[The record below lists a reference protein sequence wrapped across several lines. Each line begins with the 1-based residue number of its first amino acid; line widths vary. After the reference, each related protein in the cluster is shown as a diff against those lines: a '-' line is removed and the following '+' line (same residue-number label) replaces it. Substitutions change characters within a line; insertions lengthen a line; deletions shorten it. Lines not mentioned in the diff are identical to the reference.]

1 MDDCKYHVCVVV
13 FRLGSEHARGHIREF
28 IMTGGRAVSKTTR
41 QSGLARWQV
50 ELALRLLLN
59 DSGSG
64 HSLKQIAAH
73 CGLSR
78 SYFEKAFKVSLGT
91 PPHRWLVRQRIQR
104 AGEKLEQTNDSV
116 SSIALSCGFT
126 DQSHLTRV
134 FGAIVGS
141 SPGAW
146 RRQRKAS
153 VARTLSGDPWQVAEE
168 DGGQGRNRTT
178 DTRIFSPLLC
188 QLSLLAWNLL
198 NLA

>member
-1 MDDCKYHVCVVV
+1 MNDRNYHVCVVE
-13 FRLGSEHARGHIREF
+13 FRPGSEQARGHLKDRSGSAP
-28 IMTGGRAVSKTTR
+28 TVSKTTR
-41 QSGLARWQV
+41 QSGLAHWQV

-59 DSGSG
+59 DSGSA
-64 HSLKQIAAH
+64 HSVKQIAAH

-78 SYFEKAFKVSLGT
+78 SYFEKAFKVSVGT

-141 SPGAW
+141 SPAAW

-153 VARTLSGDPWQVAEE
+153 VA
-168 DGGQGRNRTT
+168 
-178 DTRIFSPLLC
+178 PL
-188 QLSLLAWNLL
+188 
-198 NLA
+198 

>member
-1 MDDCKYHVCVVV
+1 MAH
-13 FRLGSEHARGHIREF
+13 S
-28 IMTGGRAVSKTTR
+28 RAVSKTTP
-41 QSGLARWQV
+41 QVGLARWQV

-59 DSGSG
+59 DSGSR

-91 PPHRWLVRQRIQR
+91 PPHRWLVQQRIQR

-116 SSIALSCGFT
+116 SAIAVSCGFT

-141 SPGAW
+141 SPAAW

-153 VARTLSGDPWQVAEE
+153 VA
-168 DGGQGRNRTT
+168 
-178 DTRIFSPLLC
+178 
-188 QLSLLAWNLL
+188 SL
-198 NLA
+198 

>member
-1 MDDCKYHVCVVV
+1 MDVCKYHVCVVV
-13 FRLGSEHARGHIREF
+13 FRLGGEHARPLIKEL
-28 IMTGGRAVSKTTR
+28 IMTGRRVVSKTTR
-41 QSGLARWQV
+41 RGGLARWQI
-50 ELALRLLLN
+50 ELASRLLLN
-59 DSGSG
+59 DPSSS

-134 FGAIVGS
+134 FGAFVGCG
-141 SPGAW
+141 PAAW
-146 RRQRKAS
+146 RRQRKAQ
-153 VARTLSGDPWQVAEE
+153 RRTTLSGDPWQVAEK
-168 DGGQGRNRTT
+168 DGG
-178 DTRIFSPLLC
+178 
-188 QLSLLAWNLL
+188 
-198 NLA
+198 

>member
-1 MDDCKYHVCVVV
+1 M
-13 FRLGSEHARGHIREF
+13 
-28 IMTGGRAVSKTTR
+28 SKTTR
-41 QSGLARWQV
+41 QSGLAHWQV

-59 DSGSG
+59 DSGSA
-64 HSLKQIAAH
+64 HSVKQIAAH

-78 SYFEKAFKVSLGT
+78 SYFEKAFKVSVGT

-141 SPGAW
+141 SPAAW

-153 VARTLSGDPWQVAEE
+153 VA
-168 DGGQGRNRTT
+168 
-178 DTRIFSPLLC
+178 PL
-188 QLSLLAWNLL
+188 
-198 NLA
+198 

>member
-1 MDDCKYHVCVVV
+1 MSANITFVSLYFGWAASKLADI
-13 FRLGSEHARGHIREF
+13 SREL
-28 IMTGGRAVSKTTR
+28 IMTGSRVVSKTTR
-41 QSGLARWQV
+41 QGGLARWQI
-50 ELALRLLLN
+50 ELAVSLLLN
-59 DSGSG
+59 DSSSS

-78 SYFEKAFKVSLGT
+78 SYFEKAFKLSVGT

-104 AGEKLEQTNDSV
+104 AAEKLEQTNDSV

-141 SPGAW
+141 SPAAW

-153 VARTLSGDPWQVAEE
+153 RVMHHGRYSQAADRGPPRLPYPPVIKAPPLFNVATAE
-168 DGGQGRNRTT
+168 N
-178 DTRIFSPLLC
+178 
-188 QLSLLAWNLL
+188 
-198 NLA
+198 

>member
-1 MDDCKYHVCVVV
+1 MLADISGE
-13 FRLGSEHARGHIREF
+13 L
-28 IMTGGRAVSKTTR
+28 IMT
-41 QSGLARWQV
+41 GLARWQV
-50 ELALRLLLN
+50 ELALHLLLN

-168 DGGQGRNRTT
+168 DRGQGRNRTT

-198 NLA
+198 SLA

>member
-1 MDDCKYHVCVVV
+1 
-13 FRLGSEHARGHIREF
+13 
-28 IMTGGRAVSKTTR
+28 MTGSAAVSKNTR
-41 QSGLARWQV
+41 QGGLAHWQV
-50 ELALRLLLN
+50 DLALRLLLN

-78 SYFEKAFKVSLGT
+78 SYFEKAFKISLGT
-91 PPHRWLVRQRIQR
+91 PPHRWLVRQRIER

-134 FGAIVGS
+134 FGAVVGS
-141 SPGAW
+141 SPAAW

-153 VARTLSGDPWQVAEE
+153 VHSTVPVTQAPSL
-168 DGGQGRNRTT
+168 
-178 DTRIFSPLLC
+178 FS
-188 QLSLLAWNLL
+188 
-198 NLA
+198 

>member
-1 MDDCKYHVCVVV
+1 MT
-13 FRLGSEHARGHIREF
+13 ARRV
-28 IMTGGRAVSKTTR
+28 VSKTTR
-41 QSGLARWQV
+41 QCGLARWQID
-50 ELALRLLLN
+50 LALRLLLN
-59 DSGSG
+59 DSSSS
-64 HSLKQIAAH
+64 HSLRQIAVH

-91 PPHRWLVRQRIQR
+91 PPHRWLVRQRIQL

-141 SPGAW
+141 SPAAW
-146 RRQRKAS
+146 RRQRKAE
-153 VARTLSGDPWQVAEE
+153 R
-168 DGGQGRNRTT
+168 
-178 DTRIFSPLLC
+178 RIT
-188 QLSLLAWNLL
+188 LL

>member
-1 MDDCKYHVCVVV
+1 MTRTSGAIHRTTVE
-13 FRLGSEHARGHIREF
+13 RRELPQ
-28 IMTGGRAVSKTTR
+28 R
-41 QSGLARWQV
+41 LARWQI

-59 DSGSG
+59 DSRSS
-64 HSLKQIAAH
+64 HSLKQTAAR

-104 AGEKLEQTNDSV
+104 AGEKLEQTDDSV

-141 SPGAW
+141 SPAAW
-146 RRQRKAS
+146 RRQRKAQ
-153 VARTLSGDPWQVAEE
+153 RL
-168 DGGQGRNRTT
+168 
-178 DTRIFSPLLC
+178 FSPLLY
-188 QLSLLAWNLL
+188 QLSLVAWNLL